1 MSRQKRLQDLTIK
14 DNFMFGAVMSIEENC
29 IAFLEMVLGFPIE
42 KVVVSK
48 ERSMIYHPEYR
59 GVRLDIYARD
69 EKHTHYNV
77 EMQTRRQADLGKRS
91 RYYHSQIDMECL
103 KKGLSYEELPDTFVI
118 FICDFD
124 PFGCGLYY
132 YSFQNEC
139 QEDTHA
145 KLCDGN
151 KTIFLSTRGKN
162 KEQMPQS
169 LVKFLKF
176 VEADLTESE
185 QDFGDELVKQ
195 FQDSIRE
202 IKTSREMGERYMLF
216 EELLKEER
224 QEGIAEGLAEGLAQ
238 GRQETAR
245 EYILEVLADKGEVP
259 AALKEALCEVDSEE
273 ELKRLFKLA
282 AKVESTEAFQKIV
295 EETVNKLKSREV

>member
-1 MSRQKRLQDLTIK
+1 MGRQKRLQDLTIK

-77 EMQTRRQADLGKRS
+77 EMQARRQADLGKRS
-91 RYYHSQIDMECL
+91 RYYHSQIDVECL
-103 KKGLSYEELPDTFVI
+103 EKGLPYEELPNTFVI

-139 QEDTHA
+139 QEDTRA

-162 KEQMPQS
+162 KEQIPQS

-176 VEADLTESE
+176 VEADLAESE
-185 QDFGDELVKQ
+185 EDFGDELVRQ
-195 FQDSIRE
+195 FQTSIRK

-224 QEGIAEGLAEGLAQ
+224 QEGLAEGLAQ

-245 EYILEVLADKGEVP
+245 EYILEVLADKGAVP

-295 EETVNKLKSREV
+295 EETVNKLKSRET

>member
-1 MSRQKRLQDLTIK
+1 MGRQKRLQDLTIK

-77 EMQTRRQADLGKRS
+77 EMQARRQADLGKRS
-91 RYYHSQIDMECL
+91 RYYHSQIDVECL
-103 KKGLSYEELPDTFVI
+103 EKGLPYEELSNTFVI

-139 QEDTHA
+139 QEDTRA

-151 KTIFLSTRGKN
+151 KTIFLSTKGKN

-176 VEADLTESE
+176 VEADLAESE
-185 QDFGDELVKQ
+185 EDFDDELVRQ
-195 FQDSIRE
+195 FQTSIRK

-224 QEGIAEGLAEGLAQ
+224 QEGLAQ
-238 GRQETAR
+238 GRQENAR

-259 AALKEALCEVDSEE
+259 AALKESLCEVDSEE

-295 EETVNKLKSREV
+295 EETVNKLKSRET

>member
-1 MSRQKRLQDLTIK
+1 MGRQKRLQDLTIK

-77 EMQTRRQADLGKRS
+77 EMQARRQADLGKRS
-91 RYYHSQIDMECL
+91 RYYHSQIDVECL
-103 KKGLSYEELPDTFVI
+103 EKGLPYEELPNTFVI

-132 YSFQNEC
+132 YSFQSEC
-139 QEDTHA
+139 QEDTRA
-145 KLCDGN
+145 KLRDGN

-162 KEQMPQS
+162 KEQIPQS

-176 VEADLTESE
+176 VEADLAESE
-185 QDFGDELVKQ
+185 EDFDDELVRQ
-195 FQDSIRE
+195 FQTSIRK

-224 QEGIAEGLAEGLAQ
+224 QEGLAQ
-238 GRQETAR
+238 GRQENAR

-282 AKVESTEAFQKIV
+282 AKVESTETFQKIV
-295 EETVNKLKSREV
+295 EETVNKLKSRET

>member
-1 MSRQKRLQDLTIK
+1 MGRQKRLQDLTIK

-77 EMQTRRQADLGKRS
+77 EMQARRQADLGKRS
-91 RYYHSQIDMECL
+91 RYYHSQIDVECL
-103 KKGLSYEELPDTFVI
+103 EKGLPYEELPNTFVI

-139 QEDTHA
+139 QEDTRA

-151 KTIFLSTRGKN
+151 KMIFLSTKGKN

-176 VEADLTESE
+176 VEADLAESE
-185 QDFGDELVKQ
+185 EDFDDELVRQ
-195 FQDSIRE
+195 FQTSIRK

-224 QEGIAEGLAEGLAQ
+224 QEGLAQ
-238 GRQETAR
+238 GRQENAR

-259 AALKEALCEVDSEE
+259 AALKESLCEVDSEE

-295 EETVNKLKSREV
+295 EETVNKLKSRET

>member
-1 MSRQKRLQDLTIK
+1 MGRQKRLQDLTIK

-59 GVRLDIYARD
+59 GVRLDIYARN

-77 EMQTRRQADLGKRS
+77 EMQARRQADLGKRS
-91 RYYHSQIDMECL
+91 RYYHSQIDVECL
-103 KKGLSYEELPDTFVI
+103 EKGLPYEELPNTFVI

-139 QEDTHA
+139 QEDTRA

-151 KTIFLSTRGKN
+151 KTIFLSTKGKN

-176 VEADLTESE
+176 VEADLAESE
-185 QDFGDELVKQ
+185 EDFDDELVRQ
-195 FQDSIRE
+195 FQTSIRK

-224 QEGIAEGLAEGLAQ
+224 QEGLAQ
-238 GRQETAR
+238 GRQENAR
-245 EYILEVLADKGEVP
+245 EYILEVLADKGEVL
-259 AALKEALCEVDSEE
+259 AALKESLCEVDSEE

-295 EETVNKLKSREV
+295 EETVNKLKSRET

>member
-1 MSRQKRLQDLTIK
+1 MGRQKRLQDLTIK

-77 EMQTRRQADLGKRS
+77 EMQARRQADLGKRS
-91 RYYHSQIDMECL
+91 RYYHSQIDVECL
-103 KKGLSYEELPDTFVI
+103 EKGLPYEELPNTFVI

-139 QEDTHA
+139 QEDTRA

-176 VEADLTESE
+176 VEADLAESE
-185 QDFGDELVKQ
+185 EDFDDELVRQ
-195 FQDSIRE
+195 FQTSIRK

-224 QEGIAEGLAEGLAQ
+224 QEGLAQ
-238 GRQETAR
+238 GRQENAR

-259 AALKEALCEVDSEE
+259 AALKESLCEVDSEE

-295 EETVNKLKSREV
+295 EETVNKLKSRET

>member
-1 MSRQKRLQDLTIK
+1 MGRQKRLQDLTIK

-77 EMQTRRQADLGKRS
+77 EMQARRQADLGKRS
-91 RYYHSQIDMECL
+91 RYYHSQIDVECL
-103 KKGLSYEELPDTFVI
+103 EKGLPYEELPNTFVI

-139 QEDTHA
+139 QEDTRA

-162 KEQMPQS
+162 KEQIPQS

-176 VEADLTESE
+176 VEADLAESE
-185 QDFGDELVKQ
+185 EDFDDELVRQ
-195 FQDSIRE
+195 FQTSIRK

-224 QEGIAEGLAEGLAQ
+224 QEGLAQ

-295 EETVNKLKSREV
+295 EETVNKLKSREA

>member
-1 MSRQKRLQDLTIK
+1 MGRQKRLQDLTIK

-29 IAFLEMVLGFPIE
+29 IAFLERVLGFPIE

-77 EMQTRRQADLGKRS
+77 EMQARRQADLGKRS
-91 RYYHSQIDMECL
+91 RYYHSQIDVECL
-103 KKGLSYEELPDTFVI
+103 EKGLPYEELPNTFVI

-139 QEDTHA
+139 QEDTRA

-151 KTIFLSTRGKN
+151 KTIFLSTKGKN

-176 VEADLTESE
+176 VEADLAESE
-185 QDFGDELVKQ
+185 EDFDDELVRQ
-195 FQDSIRE
+195 FQTSIRK

-224 QEGIAEGLAEGLAQ
+224 QEGLAQ
-238 GRQETAR
+238 GRQENAR

-259 AALKEALCEVDSEE
+259 AALKESLCEVDSEE

-295 EETVNKLKSREV
+295 EETVNKLKSRET

>member
-1 MSRQKRLQDLTIK
+1 MGRQKRLQDLTIK

-77 EMQTRRQADLGKRS
+77 EMQARRQADLAES
-91 RYYHSQIDMECL
+91 
-103 KKGLSYEELPDTFVI
+103 EE
-118 FICDFD
+118 DFD
-124 PFGCGLYY
+124 
-132 YSFQNEC
+132 
-139 QEDTHA
+139 
-145 KLCDGN
+145 
-151 KTIFLSTRGKN
+151 
-162 KEQMPQS
+162 
-169 LVKFLKF
+169 
-176 VEADLTESE
+176 
-185 QDFGDELVKQ
+185 DELVRQ
-195 FQDSIRE
+195 FQTSIRK

-216 EELLKEER
+216 EELLNEER
-224 QEGIAEGLAEGLAQ
+224 QEGLAQ
-238 GRQETAR
+238 GRQENAR

-259 AALKEALCEVDSEE
+259 AALKESLCEVDSEE

-295 EETVNKLKSREV
+295 EETVNKLKSRET

>member
-1 MSRQKRLQDLTIK
+1 
-14 DNFMFGAVMSIEENC
+14 
-29 IAFLEMVLGFPIE
+29 
-42 KVVVSK
+42 
-48 ERSMIYHPEYR
+48 MIYHPEYR

-295 EETVNKLKSREV
+295 EETVNKLKSREA

>member
-77 EMQTRRQADLGKRS
+77 EMQARRQADLGKRS
-91 RYYHSQIDMECL
+91 RYYHSQIDVECL
-103 KKGLSYEELPDTFVI
+103 EKGLPYEELPNTFVI

-139 QEDTHA
+139 QEDTRA

-176 VEADLTESE
+176 VEADLAESE

-224 QEGIAEGLAEGLAQ
+224 QEGIAEG
-238 GRQETAR
+238 RQETAR
-245 EYILEVLADKGEVP
+245 EYILEFLADKGEVP
-259 AALKEALCEVDSEE
+259 AALKESLCEVDSEE

-295 EETVNKLKSREV
+295 EETVNKLKSREA

>member
-1 MSRQKRLQDLTIK
+1 MGRQKRLQDLTIK

-77 EMQTRRQADLGKRS
+77 EMQARRQADLGKRS
-91 RYYHSQIDMECL
+91 RYYHSQIDVECL
-103 KKGLSYEELPDTFVI
+103 EKGLPYEELPNTFVI

-139 QEDTHA
+139 QEDTRA

-151 KTIFLSTRGKN
+151 KTIFLSTKGKN

-176 VEADLTESE
+176 VEADLAESE
-185 QDFGDELVKQ
+185 EDFDDELVRQ
-195 FQDSIRE
+195 FQTSIRK

-224 QEGIAEGLAEGLAQ
+224 QEGLAQ
-238 GRQETAR
+238 GRQENAR

-259 AALKEALCEVDSEE
+259 AALKESLCEVDSEE

-295 EETVNKLKSREV
+295 EETVNKLKSRET

>member
-1 MSRQKRLQDLTIK
+1 
-14 DNFMFGAVMSIEENC
+14 
-29 IAFLEMVLGFPIE
+29 
-42 KVVVSK
+42 
-48 ERSMIYHPEYR
+48 MIYHPEYK
-59 GVRLDIYARD
+59 GVRLDIYAKD

-77 EMQTRRQADLGKRS
+77 EMQARRQADLGKRS

-124 PFGCGLYY
+124 PFDCGLYY

-139 QEDTHA
+139 QEDTRA
-145 KLCDGN
+145 KLRDGN

-162 KEQMPQS
+162 KEQMPQN
-169 LVKFLKF
+169 LVKFLKS
-176 VEADLTESE
+176 VEADLAESE

-202 IKTSREMGERYMLF
+202 IKASREMGERYMLF

-224 QEGIAEGLAEGLAQ
+224 QEGLAEGLAQ
-238 GRQETAR
+238 GRQENAR
-245 EYILEVLADKGEVP
+245 EYILEFLADKGEVSGE
-259 AALKEALCEVDSEE
+259 LKEALCKVNSEE

-282 AKVESTEAFQKIV
+282 IKAESTEAFQKIV
-295 EETVNKLKSREV
+295 EETVNKLRSKEN

>member
-77 EMQTRRQADLGKRS
+77 EMQARRQADLGKRS
-91 RYYHSQIDMECL
+91 RYYHSQIDVECL
-103 KKGLSYEELPDTFVI
+103 EKGLPYEELPNTFVI

-132 YSFQNEC
+132 YSFQSEC
-139 QEDTHA
+139 QEDTRA
-145 KLCDGN
+145 KLRDGN

-162 KEQMPQS
+162 KEQIPQS

-176 VEADLTESE
+176 VEADLAESE
-185 QDFGDELVKQ
+185 EDFDDELVRQ
-195 FQDSIRE
+195 FQTSIRK

-224 QEGIAEGLAEGLAQ
+224 QEGLAEGLAQ
-238 GRQETAR
+238 GRQENAR

-259 AALKEALCEVDSEE
+259 AALKESLCEVDSEE

-295 EETVNKLKSREV
+295 EETVNKLKSRET

>member
-1 MSRQKRLQDLTIK
+1 MGRQKRLQDLTIK

-77 EMQTRRQADLGKRS
+77 EMQARRQADLGKRS

-185 QDFGDELVKQ
+185 QDLGDELVKH

-224 QEGIAEGLAEGLAQ
+224 QEGLAQ
-238 GRQETAR
+238 GRQENAR

-259 AALKEALCEVDSEE
+259 AALKESLCEVDSEE

-295 EETVNKLKSREV
+295 EETVNKLKSRET

>member
-77 EMQTRRQADLGKRS
+77 EMQARRQADLGKRS

-139 QEDTHA
+139 QEDTRA

-151 KTIFLSTRGKN
+151 KTIFLSTKGKN

-176 VEADLTESE
+176 VEADLAESE
-185 QDFGDELVKQ
+185 EDFDDELVRQ
-195 FQDSIRE
+195 FQTSIRK

-224 QEGIAEGLAEGLAQ
+224 QEGLAQ
-238 GRQETAR
+238 GRQENAR

-295 EETVNKLKSREV
+295 EETVNKLKSREA

>member
-1 MSRQKRLQDLTIK
+1 MGRQKRLQDLTIK

-77 EMQTRRQADLGKRS
+77 EMQARRQADLGKRS
-91 RYYHSQIDMECL
+91 RYYHSQIDVECL
-103 KKGLSYEELPDTFVI
+103 EKGLPYEELPNTFVI

-139 QEDTHA
+139 QEDTRA

-151 KTIFLSTRGKN
+151 KTIFLSKKGKN

-176 VEADLTESE
+176 VEADLAESE
-185 QDFGDELVKQ
+185 EDFDDELVRQ
-195 FQDSIRE
+195 FQTSIRK

-224 QEGIAEGLAEGLAQ
+224 QEGLAQ
-238 GRQETAR
+238 GRQENAR

-259 AALKEALCEVDSEE
+259 AALKESLCEVDSEE

-295 EETVNKLKSREV
+295 EETVNKLRVERLKKI

>member
-151 KTIFLSTRGKN
+151 KTIFLSTKGKN

-176 VEADLTESE
+176 VEADLAESE
-185 QDFGDELVKQ
+185 QDFDDELVRQ
-195 FQDSIRE
+195 FQTSIRK

-224 QEGIAEGLAEGLAQ
+224 QEGLAQ
-238 GRQETAR
+238 GRQENAR

-259 AALKEALCEVDSEE
+259 AALKESLCEVDSEE

-295 EETVNKLKSREV
+295 EETVNKLKSRET

>member
-1 MSRQKRLQDLTIK
+1 MGRQKRLQDLTIK
-14 DNFMFGAVMSIEENC
+14 DNFMFGVVMSIEENC

-77 EMQTRRQADLGKRS
+77 EMQARRQADLGKRS
-91 RYYHSQIDMECL
+91 RYYHSQIDVECL
-103 KKGLSYEELPDTFVI
+103 EKGLPYEELPNTFVI

-139 QEDTHA
+139 QEDTRA

-151 KTIFLSTRGKN
+151 KTIFLSTKGKN

-176 VEADLTESE
+176 VEADLAESE
-185 QDFGDELVKQ
+185 EDFDDELVRQ
-195 FQDSIRE
+195 FQTSIRK

-224 QEGIAEGLAEGLAQ
+224 QEGLAQ
-238 GRQETAR
+238 GRQENAR

-259 AALKEALCEVDSEE
+259 AALKESLCEVDSEE

-295 EETVNKLKSREV
+295 EETVNKLKSRET

>member
-1 MSRQKRLQDLTIK
+1 MGRQKRLQDLTIK

-77 EMQTRRQADLGKRS
+77 EMQARRQADLGKRS
-91 RYYHSQIDMECL
+91 RYYHSQIDVECL
-103 KKGLSYEELPDTFVI
+103 EKGLPYEELPDTFVI

-139 QEDTHA
+139 QEDTRA

-162 KEQMPQS
+162 REQIPQS

-176 VEADLTESE
+176 VEADLAESE
-185 QDFGDELVKQ
+185 EDFDDELVRQ
-195 FQDSIRE
+195 FQTSIRK

-224 QEGIAEGLAEGLAQ
+224 QEGLAEGLAQ

-259 AALKEALCEVDSEE
+259 AALKESLCEVDSEE

-295 EETVNKLKSREV
+295 EETVNKLKSREA

>member
-1 MSRQKRLQDLTIK
+1 MGRQKRLQDLTIK

-77 EMQTRRQADLGKRS
+77 EMQARRQADLGKRS
-91 RYYHSQIDMECL
+91 RYYHSQIDVECL
-103 KKGLSYEELPDTFVI
+103 EKGLPYEELPDTFVI

-139 QEDTHA
+139 QEDTRA

-162 KEQMPQS
+162 REQIPQS

-176 VEADLTESE
+176 VEADLAESE
-185 QDFGDELVKQ
+185 EDFDDELVRQ
-195 FQDSIRE
+195 FQTSIRK

-224 QEGIAEGLAEGLAQ
+224 QEGLAEGLAQ

-259 AALKEALCEVDSEE
+259 AALKESLCEVDSEE

-295 EETVNKLKSREV
+295 EETVNKLKSRET

>member
-1 MSRQKRLQDLTIK
+1 MGRQKRLQDLTIK

-77 EMQTRRQADLGKRS
+77 EMQARRQADLGKRS
-91 RYYHSQIDMECL
+91 RYYHSQIDVECL
-103 KKGLSYEELPDTFVI
+103 EKGLPYEELPNTFVI

-139 QEDTHA
+139 QEDTRA

-151 KTIFLSTRGKN
+151 KTIFLSTKGKN

-176 VEADLTESE
+176 VEADLAESE
-185 QDFGDELVKQ
+185 EDFDDELVRQ
-195 FQDSIRE
+195 FQTSIRK

-224 QEGIAEGLAEGLAQ
+224 QEGLAQ
-238 GRQETAR
+238 GRQENAR

-259 AALKEALCEVDSEE
+259 AALKESLCEVDSEE
-273 ELKRLFKLA
+273 DLKRLFKLA

-295 EETVNKLKSREV
+295 EETVNKLKSRET

>member
-29 IAFLEMVLGFPIE
+29 IAFLEMVLSFPIE

-48 ERSMIYHPEYR
+48 ERSMIYHPEYK
-59 GVRLDIYARD
+59 GVRLDIYAKD

-124 PFGCGLYY
+124 PFDCGLYY

-139 QEDTHA
+139 QEDTRA
-145 KLCDGN
+145 KLRDGN

-162 KEQMPQS
+162 KEQMPRS

-176 VEADLTESE
+176 VEADLAESE

-202 IKTSREMGERYMLF
+202 IKASREMGERYMLF

-224 QEGIAEGLAEGLAQ
+224 QEGLAQ
-238 GRQETAR
+238 GRQENAR
-245 EYILEVLADKGEVP
+245 EYILEFLADKGEVSGE
-259 AALKEALCEVDSEE
+259 LKEALCKVNSEE

-282 AKVESTEAFQKIV
+282 IKAESTEAFQKIV
-295 EETVNKLKSREV
+295 EETVNKLRSKEN

>member
-139 QEDTHA
+139 QEDTRA

-176 VEADLTESE
+176 VEADLAESE
-185 QDFGDELVKQ
+185 EDFDDELVRQ
-195 FQDSIRE
+195 FQTSIRK

-224 QEGIAEGLAEGLAQ
+224 QEGLAQ
-238 GRQETAR
+238 GRQENAR

-259 AALKEALCEVDSEE
+259 AALKESLCEVDSEE

-295 EETVNKLKSREV
+295 EETVNKLKSRET

>member
-1 MSRQKRLQDLTIK
+1 MGRQKRLQDLTIK

-77 EMQTRRQADLGKRS
+77 EMQARRQADLGKRS
-91 RYYHSQIDMECL
+91 RYYHSQIDVECL
-103 KKGLSYEELPDTFVI
+103 EKGLPYEELPNTFVI

-139 QEDTHA
+139 QEDTRA

-151 KTIFLSTRGKN
+151 KTIFLSTKGKN

-169 LVKFLKF
+169 LVKFLEF
-176 VEADLTESE
+176 VEADLAESE
-185 QDFGDELVKQ
+185 EDFDDELVRQ
-195 FQDSIRE
+195 FQTSIRK

-224 QEGIAEGLAEGLAQ
+224 QEGLAQ
-238 GRQETAR
+238 GRQENAR

-259 AALKEALCEVDSEE
+259 AALKESLCEVDSEE

-295 EETVNKLKSREV
+295 EETVNKLKSRET

>member
-77 EMQTRRQADLGKRS
+77 EMQARRQADLGKRS
-91 RYYHSQIDMECL
+91 RYYHSQIDVECL
-103 KKGLSYEELPDTFVI
+103 EKGLPYEELPNTFVI

-139 QEDTHA
+139 QEDTRA
-145 KLCDGN
+145 KLCVGN
-151 KTIFLSTRGKN
+151 KTIFLSTKGKN

-176 VEADLTESE
+176 VEADLAESE
-185 QDFGDELVKQ
+185 EDFDDELVRQ
-195 FQDSIRE
+195 FQTSIRK

-224 QEGIAEGLAEGLAQ
+224 QEGLAQ
-238 GRQETAR
+238 GRQENAR

-259 AALKEALCEVDSEE
+259 AALKESLCEVDSEE

-295 EETVNKLKSREV
+295 EETVNKLRVERLKKI

>member
-1 MSRQKRLQDLTIK
+1 MGRQKRLQDLTIK

-77 EMQTRRQADLGKRS
+77 EMQARRQADLGKRS
-91 RYYHSQIDMECL
+91 RYYHSQIDVECL
-103 KKGLSYEELPDTFVI
+103 EKGLPYEELPNTFVI

-139 QEDTHA
+139 QEDTRA

-151 KTIFLSTRGKN
+151 KTIFLSTKGKN

-176 VEADLTESE
+176 VEADLAESE
-185 QDFGDELVKQ
+185 EDFDELVRQ
-195 FQDSIRE
+195 FQTSIRK

-224 QEGIAEGLAEGLAQ
+224 QEGLAQ
-238 GRQETAR
+238 GRQENAR

-259 AALKEALCEVDSEE
+259 AALKESLCEVDSEE

-295 EETVNKLKSREV
+295 EETVNKLKSRET

>member
-1 MSRQKRLQDLTIK
+1 MGRQKRLQDLTIK

-77 EMQTRRQADLGKRS
+77 EMQARRQADLGKRS
-91 RYYHSQIDMECL
+91 RYYHSQIDVECL
-103 KKGLSYEELPDTFVI
+103 EKGLPYEELPNTFVI

-139 QEDTHA
+139 QEDTRA

-151 KTIFLSTRGKN
+151 KTIFLSTKGKN

-176 VEADLTESE
+176 VEADLAESE
-185 QDFGDELVKQ
+185 EDFDDELVRQ
-195 FQDSIRE
+195 FQTSIRK

-224 QEGIAEGLAEGLAQ
+224 QEGLAQ
-238 GRQETAR
+238 GRQENAR

-259 AALKEALCEVDSEE
+259 AALKESLCEVDSEE

-295 EETVNKLKSREV
+295 EETVNKLKSREI

>member
-1 MSRQKRLQDLTIK
+1 MGRQKRLQDLTIK

-77 EMQTRRQADLGKRS
+77 EMQARRQADLGKRS
-91 RYYHSQIDMECL
+91 RYYHSQIDVECL
-103 KKGLSYEELPDTFVI
+103 EKGLPYEELPNTFVI

-139 QEDTHA
+139 QEDTRA

-162 KEQMPQS
+162 KEQIPQS

-185 QDFGDELVKQ
+185 EDFDDELVRQ
-195 FQDSIRE
+195 FQTSIRK

-224 QEGIAEGLAEGLAQ
+224 QEGLAQ

-259 AALKEALCEVDSEE
+259 AALKESLCEVDSEE

-295 EETVNKLKSREV
+295 EETVNKLKSRET

>member
-1 MSRQKRLQDLTIK
+1 MGRQKRLQDLTIK
-14 DNFMFGAVMSIEENC
+14 DHFMFGAVMSIEENC

-77 EMQTRRQADLGKRS
+77 EMQARRQADLGKRS
-91 RYYHSQIDMECL
+91 RYYHSQIDVECL
-103 KKGLSYEELPDTFVI
+103 EKGLPYEELPNTFVI

-139 QEDTHA
+139 QEDTRA

-151 KTIFLSTRGKN
+151 KTIFLSTKGKN

-176 VEADLTESE
+176 VEADLAESE
-185 QDFGDELVKQ
+185 EDFDDELVRQ
-195 FQDSIRE
+195 FQTSIRK

-224 QEGIAEGLAEGLAQ
+224 QEGLAQ
-238 GRQETAR
+238 GRQENAR

-259 AALKEALCEVDSEE
+259 AALKESLCEVDSEE

-295 EETVNKLKSREV
+295 EETVNKLKSRET

>member
-1 MSRQKRLQDLTIK
+1 MGRQKRLQDLTIK

-77 EMQTRRQADLGKRS
+77 EMQARRQADLGKRS
-91 RYYHSQIDMECL
+91 RYYHSQIDVECL
-103 KKGLSYEELPDTFVI
+103 EKGLPYEELPNTFVI

-139 QEDTHA
+139 QEDTRA

-151 KTIFLSTRGKN
+151 KTIFLSTKGKN

-176 VEADLTESE
+176 VEADLAESE
-185 QDFGDELVKQ
+185 EDFDDELVRQ
-195 FQDSIRE
+195 FQPSIRK

-224 QEGIAEGLAEGLAQ
+224 QEGLAQ
-238 GRQETAR
+238 GRQENAR

-259 AALKEALCEVDSEE
+259 AALKESLCEVDSEE

-295 EETVNKLKSREV
+295 EETVNKLKSRET

>member
-1 MSRQKRLQDLTIK
+1 MGRQKRLQDLTIK

-48 ERSMIYHPEYR
+48 KRSMIYHPEYR

-77 EMQTRRQADLGKRS
+77 EMQARRQADLGKRS
-91 RYYHSQIDMECL
+91 RYYHSQIDVECL
-103 KKGLSYEELPDTFVI
+103 EKGLPYEELPNTFVI

-139 QEDTHA
+139 QEDTRA

-162 KEQMPQS
+162 REQIPQS

-176 VEADLTESE
+176 VEADLAESE
-185 QDFGDELVKQ
+185 EDFDDELVKQ
-195 FQDSIRE
+195 FQTSIRK

-216 EELLKEER
+216 E
-224 QEGIAEGLAEGLAQ
+224 
-238 GRQETAR
+238 
-245 EYILEVLADKGEVP
+245 
-259 AALKEALCEVDSEE
+259 
-273 ELKRLFKLA
+273 
-282 AKVESTEAFQKIV
+282 
-295 EETVNKLKSREV
+295 

>member
-91 RYYHSQIDMECL
+91 RYYHSQIDVECL
-103 KKGLSYEELPDTFVI
+103 EKGLPYEELPNTFVI

-139 QEDTHA
+139 QEDTRA

-151 KTIFLSTRGKN
+151 KTIFLSTKGKN

-176 VEADLTESE
+176 VEADLAESE
-185 QDFGDELVKQ
+185 EDFDDELVRQ
-195 FQDSIRE
+195 FQTSIRK

-224 QEGIAEGLAEGLAQ
+224 QEGLAQ
-238 GRQETAR
+238 GRQENAR

-295 EETVNKLKSREV
+295 EETVNKLKSREA

>member
-77 EMQTRRQADLGKRS
+77 EMQARRQADLGKRS
-91 RYYHSQIDMECL
+91 RYYHSQIDVECL
-103 KKGLSYEELPDTFVI
+103 EKGLPYEELPNTFVI

-139 QEDTHA
+139 QEDTRA

-176 VEADLTESE
+176 VEADLAESE
-185 QDFGDELVKQ
+185 EDFDDELVRQ
-195 FQDSIRE
+195 FQTSIRK

-224 QEGIAEGLAEGLAQ
+224 QEGLAQ
-238 GRQETAR
+238 GRQENAR

-259 AALKEALCEVDSEE
+259 AALKESLCEVDSEE

-295 EETVNKLKSREV
+295 EETVNKLKSRET

>member
-1 MSRQKRLQDLTIK
+1 MGRQKRLQDLTIK

-29 IAFLEMVLGFPIE
+29 IAFLEMVLGCPIE

-77 EMQTRRQADLGKRS
+77 EMQARRQADLGKRS
-91 RYYHSQIDMECL
+91 RYYHSQIDVECL
-103 KKGLSYEELPDTFVI
+103 EKGLPYEELPNTFVI

-139 QEDTHA
+139 QEDTRA

-151 KTIFLSTRGKN
+151 KTIFLSTKGKN

-176 VEADLTESE
+176 VEADLAESE
-185 QDFGDELVKQ
+185 EDFDDELVRQ
-195 FQDSIRE
+195 FQTSIRK

-224 QEGIAEGLAEGLAQ
+224 QEGLAQ
-238 GRQETAR
+238 GRQENAR

-259 AALKEALCEVDSEE
+259 AALKESLCEVDSEE

-295 EETVNKLKSREV
+295 EETVNKLKSRET

>member
-29 IAFLEMVLGFPIE
+29 IAFLEMVLSFPIE

-48 ERSMIYHPEYR
+48 ERSMIYHPEYK
-59 GVRLDIYARD
+59 GVRLDIYAKD

-77 EMQTRRQADLGKRS
+77 EMQTRRQEDLGKRS

-124 PFGCGLYY
+124 PFDCGLYY

-139 QEDTHA
+139 QEDTRA
-145 KLCDGN
+145 KLRDGN

-162 KEQMPQS
+162 KEQMPRS

-176 VEADLTESE
+176 VEADLAESE

-202 IKTSREMGERYMLF
+202 IKASREMGERYMLF

-224 QEGIAEGLAEGLAQ
+224 QEGLAQ
-238 GRQETAR
+238 GRQENAR
-245 EYILEVLADKGEVP
+245 EYILEFLADKGEVSGE
-259 AALKEALCEVDSEE
+259 LKEALCKVNSEE

-282 AKVESTEAFQKIV
+282 IKAESTEAFQKIV
-295 EETVNKLKSREV
+295 EETVNKLRSKEN